1 MQPAFSE
8 IDRIIAAALEEDI
21 GQGDVTAN
29 LLIPE
34 TSSATLSFVN
44 REPLVSCG
52 AHIVQQV
59 FERVSPDVKT
69 HIHVH
74 DGGRYRSAT
83 HLIEVSGFARPILT
97 AERVALNLYQRMC
110 SIATLTAKYVD
121 KVQGTGAVILDTRK
135 TMPGLRVLDKYAVR
149 AGGGKNHR
157 MRLDDAI
164 LIKDNHISICGGVA
178 NALEKVRKGNTANLL
193 PVEIECDTLEQVK
206 EALGAGAKRIL
217 LDNMDIS
224 MLIEAVQMVGGK
236 AELEASGNVNLDTV
250 YAIAQTGVDYISIG
264 RLTHSVDNVDIGLDA
279 VID

>member
-1 MQPAFSE
+1 MQPAFLE
-8 IDRIIAAALEEDI
+8 IDRIIATALEEDI
-21 GQGDVTAN
+21 GQGDVTAT

-34 TSSATLSFVN
+34 ASSATLSFIN

-52 AHIVQQV
+52 AHIVQHV
-59 FERVSPDVKT
+59 FEKVGPDIRT
-69 HIHVH
+69 HVHVH
-74 DGGRYRSAT
+74 DGGRYRTGT
-83 HLIEVSGFARPILT
+83 HLVEVSGLARPILT

-164 LIKDNHISICGGVA
+164 LIKDNHISVCGGVA
-178 NALEKVRKGNTANLL
+178 NALENARKGNTANL

-206 EALGAGAKRIL
+206 EALAAGAKRIL
-217 LDNMDIS
+217 LDNMDVA
-224 MLIEAVQMVGGK
+224 MLTEAVQMVGGK

-264 RLTHSVDNVDIGLDA
+264 RLTHSVVNVDIGLDA